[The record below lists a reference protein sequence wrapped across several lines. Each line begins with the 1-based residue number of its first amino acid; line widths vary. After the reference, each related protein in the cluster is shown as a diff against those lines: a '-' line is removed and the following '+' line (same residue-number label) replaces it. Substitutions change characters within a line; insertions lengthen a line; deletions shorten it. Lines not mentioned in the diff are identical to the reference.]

1 MLLAANKEPMLNS
14 ILQDASF
21 LVLLLCI
28 TGGLFLI
35 SLVRIFLLSQQ
46 NHRMRRDAAKMEKL
60 AAEQQSDIIATQH
73 DTASWRAKAQRQFD
87 ALRAEFT
94 ARLDQ
99 SVSGTQHAQT
109 QLDES
114 WQQKLEDANT
124 RIRDLELALTAAS
137 TQLITQ
143 PAIPT
148 LPAIETLRVE
158 ALETELAAMKSA
170 LVTAQQQNFALKLSS
185 FMARRRQAAPRR
197 AGARTAC

>member
-1 MLLAANKEPMLNS
+1 MLNS

-28 TGGLFLI
+28 SGGLFLI

-46 NHRMRRDAAKMEKL
+46 NQRLRRDAAKMEKL

-73 DTASWRAKAQRQFD
+73 DTASWRAKAQREFD

-94 ARLDQ
+94 AQLDH

-114 WQQKLEDANT
+114 WQQALEDANT
-124 RIRDLELALTAAS
+124 RIRDLEVALTAAS
-137 TQLITQ
+137 TQVITQ

-158 ALETELAAMKSA
+158 ALETELAALKAA

-197 AGARTAC
+197 AGARTAG

>member
-1 MLLAANKEPMLNS
+1 MLNS

-46 NHRMRRDAAKMEKL
+46 NQRLRRDAAKMEKL

-73 DTASWRAKAQRQFD
+73 DTASWRAKAQREFD

-94 ARLDQ
+94 AQLDH

-114 WQQKLEDANT
+114 WQQALEDANT
-124 RIRDLELALTAAS
+124 RIRDLEVALTAAS
-137 TQLITQ
+137 TQVITQ

-158 ALETELAAMKSA
+158 ALETELAALKAA

-197 AGARTAC
+197 AGARTAG

>member
-114 WQQKLEDANT
+114 WQQALEDANT
-124 RIRDLELALTAAS
+124 RIRDLEVALTAAS

-158 ALETELAAMKSA
+158 ALETELAVMKSA

-197 AGARTAC
+197 AGARTTC

>member
-1 MLLAANKEPMLNS
+1 MLNS

-28 TGGLFLI
+28 SGGLFLI

-46 NHRMRRDAAKMEKL
+46 NQRLRRDAAKMEKL

-73 DTASWRAKAQRQFD
+73 DTASWRAKAQREFD

-94 ARLDQ
+94 AQLDQ

-114 WQQKLEDANT
+114 WQQELEDANT
-124 RIRDLELALTAAS
+124 RIRDLEVALTAAS
-137 TQLITQ
+137 TQVITQ

-158 ALETELAAMKSA
+158 ALETELAALKSA

-197 AGARTAC
+197 AGARTAG

>member
-1 MLLAANKEPMLNS
+1 MLNS

-28 TGGLFLI
+28 SGGLFLI

-46 NHRMRRDAAKMEKL
+46 NHRLRRDAAKMEKL

-73 DTASWRAKAQRQFD
+73 DTASWRAKAQREFD

-94 ARLDQ
+94 AQLDH
-99 SVSGTQHAQT
+99 SVSGTQHAQS
-109 QLDES
+109 QLVES

-124 RIRDLELALTAAS
+124 RIRDLEVALTAAS
-137 TQLITQ
+137 TQVITQ

-158 ALETELAAMKSA
+158 ALETELAALKSA

-185 FMARRRQAAPRR
+185 FMARRRRQAAPRR
-197 AGARTAC
+197 AGARTAG

>member
-1 MLLAANKEPMLNS
+1 MLNS

-21 LVLLLCI
+21 LVLLLWI
-28 TGGLFLI
+28 SGGLFLI
-35 SLVRIFLLSQQ
+35 SLVRIFLLSRQ

-60 AAEQQSDIIATQH
+60 AAEQQGDIIATQH
-73 DTASWRAKAQRQFD
+73 DTASWRAKSQRQFD

-94 ARLDQ
+94 VRLDQ
-99 SVSGTQHAQT
+99 SVRGTQHAQT
-109 QLDES
+109 KLDES

-124 RIRDLELALTAAS
+124 RIGELEVALTAAS
-137 TQLITQ
+137 TQVVTK

-170 LVTAQQQNFALKLSS
+170 LVAAQQQNSALKLSS
-185 FMARRRQAAPRR
+185 LMARRRQAAPRR
-197 AGARTAC
+197 AGARTVR

>member
-46 NHRMRRDAAKMEKL
+46 NQRLRRDAAKMEKL

-143 PAIPT
+143 PAIPP

-158 ALETELAAMKSA
+158 ALETELAALKAA

-197 AGARTAC
+197 AGARTAG

>member
-1 MLLAANKEPMLNS
+1 MLNS

-21 LVLLLCI
+21 LVLLFWI
-28 TGGLFLI
+28 SGGLFVI

-46 NHRMRRDAAKMEKL
+46 NQRLRRDAAKMEKL

-73 DTASWRAKAQRQFD
+73 DTASWRAKAQREFD

-94 ARLDQ
+94 AQLDH

-114 WQQKLEDANT
+114 WQQALEDANT
-124 RIRDLELALTAAS
+124 RIRDLEVALTAAS
-137 TQLITQ
+137 TQVITQ

-158 ALETELAAMKSA
+158 ALETELAALKAA

-197 AGARTAC
+197 AGARTAG

>member
-1 MLLAANKEPMLNS
+1 MLQIKESMLNS

-28 TGGLFLI
+28 SGGLFLI

-46 NHRMRRDAAKMEKL
+46 NQRLRRDAAKMEKL

-73 DTASWRAKAQRQFD
+73 DTASWRAKAQREFD

-94 ARLDQ
+94 AQLDQ

-114 WQQKLEDANT
+114 WQQELEDANT
-124 RIRDLELALTAAS
+124 RIRDLEVALTAAS
-137 TQLITQ
+137 TQVITQ

-158 ALETELAAMKSA
+158 ALETELAALKSA

-197 AGARTAC
+197 AGARTAG